1 MRRTIVTK
9 ITPRNGHTLS
19 EHELMRIAREV
30 EWLQRPR
37 LGAVLV
43 AAAGILLCL
52 LLRLT
57 LLVRGVHVWECL
69 S

>member
-1 MRRTIVTK
+1 
-9 ITPRNGHTLS
+9 
-19 EHELMRIAREV
+19 MRIAREV

-37 LGAVLV
+37 LSAVLV

-57 LLVRGVHVWECL
+57 LLVRRVHVWECL